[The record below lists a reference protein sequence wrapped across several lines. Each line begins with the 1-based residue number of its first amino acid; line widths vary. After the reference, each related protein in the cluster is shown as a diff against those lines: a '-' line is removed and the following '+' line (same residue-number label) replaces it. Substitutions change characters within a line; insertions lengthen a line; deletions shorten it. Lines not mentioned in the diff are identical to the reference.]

1 MSPPHQLRGAMAR
14 RSLVVAT
21 RVCWRTTQT
30 NEVCISGHFRV
41 FRSACCARKSFS
53 RSRLLGHF
61 RLQFPCL
68 AIGDRPR
75 RPQDAGERPRRP
87 QDAGERPRRPQ
98 DAGERPRRPQD
109 AGERPRR
116 PQDAGERPRRPQ
128 DAGERPRRPQDA
140 GERPRRPQDAGDRPR
155 RPQDAGDRPRRPQD
169 AGDRPRRPQDAG
181 ERPRRPQDAGDRPY
195 SQQDPNLSSWTRL
208 EGVDPPLEPPF
219 FYLTHLGRAPAR
231 VRARIMR
238 PRARFWPLD

>member
-1 MSPPHQLRGAMAR
+1 MAR

-21 RVCWRTTQT
+21 RVCWRSTHT

-41 FRSACCARKSFS
+41 FRSACCARKSLS

-68 AIGDRPR
+68 AI
-75 RPQDAGERPRRP
+75 GERPRRP

-128 DAGERPRRPQDA
+128 DAGERPNGHRTPESAPKRPQDA
-140 GERPRRPQDAGDRPR
+140 GERPKRATGRR
-155 RPQDAGDRPRRPQD
+155 
-169 AGDRPRRPQDAG
+169 
-181 ERPRRPQDAGDRPY
+181 
-195 SQQDPNLSSWTRL
+195 
-208 EGVDPPLEPPF
+208 
-219 FYLTHLGRAPAR
+219 RAPDGHRTPESAPDGHRTPESAPFLSAR
-231 VRARIMR
+231 SNLV
-238 PRARFWPLD
+238 LDQVGGSGTP

>member
-1 MSPPHQLRGAMAR
+1 MPPLHPLRVVRAR

-21 RVCWRTTQT
+21 RVCWRTTHT
-30 NEVCISGHFRV
+30 NEVCISGHFRI
-41 FRSACCARKSFS
+41 FRSACCARKSLS

-68 AIGDRPR
+68 VTGERPR

-140 GERPRRPQDAGDRPR
+140 GERPRRPQDAG
-155 RPQDAGDRPRRPQD
+155 
-169 AGDRPRRPQDAG
+169 
-181 ERPRRPQDAGDRPY
+181 ERPY

-208 EGVDPPLEPPF
+208 EGVEPPPEPPF
-219 FYLTHLGRAPAR
+219 FLSNPSRACARAR

>member
-1 MSPPHQLRGAMAR
+1 MQPPRRLSGLKGACR
-14 RSLVVAT
+14 PLT
-21 RVCWRTTQT
+21 RCSGQGKAQPLLWPRVRWRTTHT
-30 NEVCISGHFRV
+30 NEVCISEHFRI
-41 FRSACCARKSFS
+41 FRSACCARKSLS

-68 AIGDRPR
+68 VTGERPR

-140 GERPRRPQDAGDRPR
+140 GERPPR
-155 RPQDAGDRPRRPQD
+155 RPQDAGE
-169 AGDRPRRPQDAG
+169 RPRRPQDAG
-181 ERPRRPQDAGDRPY
+181 ERPRRPQDAGER
-195 SQQDPNLSSWTRL
+195 R
-208 EGVDPPLEPPF
+208 
-219 FYLTHLGRAPAR
+219 RAPQTATGRRRAPLFSAR
-231 VRARIMR
+231 SQ
-238 PRARFWPLD
+238 PLVLDQVGGCGTPP